1 MSMSTITFVDEYATF
16 GKAFTVSTNL
26 VTISGTSEQALLLL
40 KNPSGSGK
48 KILTSHFNF
57 GLDTTT
63 AREVIRV
70 YKNPTVTSNGTSLT
84 IENTL
89 IKASPPSS
97 ACEAY
102 KFPTV
107 SSNGTL
113 LNMTIMP
120 ANQPS
125 RGFNRFYLVEPDNSI
140 LVTVELSVGS
150 VDGFLDIYWIEDL
163 V

>member
-1 MSMSTITFVDEYATF
+1 MSMSTTTFVDEYATF
-16 GKAFTVSTNL
+16 GKAFTTSTDLVS
-26 VTISGTSEQALLLL
+26 ISGTSEQAFLLLR
-40 KNPSGSGK
+40 NPSGSGK

-63 AREVIRV
+63 AREIIRV
-70 YKNPTVTSNGTSLT
+70 YKNPTVTSDGTGLT
-84 IENTL
+84 ISNTL
-89 IKASPPSS
+89 IKSSPPSS
-97 ACEAY
+97 SCEAY
-102 KFPTV
+102 KSPTV
-107 SSNGTL
+107 SANGSL

-125 RGFNRFYLVEPDNSI
+125 RGFNRFYLVEPGNSI

-163 V
+163 I